1 VNQRSD
7 LKEEQERLEQELRD
21 LLDEQ
26 ELKYKEHFVET
37 DRSDNKLHKF
47 LFIEI
52 AKQNKVRLKT

>member
-1 VNQRSD
+1 VKQRSD

-37 DRSDNKLHKF
+37 DRSDIVKHD
-47 LFIEI
+47 
-52 AKQNKVRLKT
+52 R